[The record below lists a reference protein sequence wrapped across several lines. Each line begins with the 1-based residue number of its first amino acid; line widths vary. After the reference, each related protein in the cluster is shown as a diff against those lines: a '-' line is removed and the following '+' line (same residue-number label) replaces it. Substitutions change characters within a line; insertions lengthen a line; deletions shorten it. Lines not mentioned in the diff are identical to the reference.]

1 VESLLGGAEVSALE
15 TSVQVRRGRNFLSDH
30 LIALKFLQELQK
42 PVFRRVDVESLLGEA
57 EVSAL

>member
-30 LIALKFLQELQK
+30 LIALKFYRSCRNL
-42 PVFRRVDVESLLGEA
+42 FSVE
-57 EVSAL
+57 